1 MINLTKLKMTL
12 TIEHSLSCKI
22 TSDAFLGHCLY
33 KRF

>member
-22 TSDAFLGHCLY
+22 TSDAFFRTLLI
-33 KRF
+33 